1 MAENGLN
8 PNNAMLYAFTNKMK
22 KMKQKKF
29 QNFPKIQRRR
39 TRRVGVSIFIQ
50 KMKQFLA
57 GKLFQQIE
65 ANVRQGCD
73 VCSFQLAAVTL
84 AAVYIV
90 FVFLLKNSISFFYV
104 CICVLYSCINNRV
117 LYFCIFEFE

>member
-1 MAENGLN
+1 MTPEATVIRLLRLCQEVEMAENGLN

-73 VCSFQLAAVTL
+73 VCSFLLAAVTL

-90 FVFLLKNSISFFYV
+90 FVFLFKK
-104 CICVLYSCINNRV
+104 
-117 LYFCIFEFE
+117 

>member
-50 KMKQFLA
+50 KIKQFLA

-90 FVFLLKNSISFFYV
+90 FVFLFKKIVFPVFMFV
-104 CICVLYSCINNRV
+104 FAFCILVLI
-117 LYFCIFEFE
+117 LEFCIFAFE